1 LVGAQ
6 ERGYGFLKSHQ
17 GTIYLSIEG
26 RHQCEA
32 ASFRATGRFPG
43 RGVPEYL
50 VTRRESGVDPI
61 AWGKGESDR
70 NGGVKGI
77 MNSGRPDLLLYVGV
91 VFGLSSGLLPICIE
105 QEIR

>member
-1 LVGAQ
+1 MS
-6 ERGYGFLKSHQ
+6 K
-17 GTIYLSIEG
+17 
-26 RHQCEA
+26 
-32 ASFRATGRFPG
+32 
-43 RGVPEYL
+43 GVKKKA
-50 VTRRESGVDPI
+50 RREGDRRAFDLDPI